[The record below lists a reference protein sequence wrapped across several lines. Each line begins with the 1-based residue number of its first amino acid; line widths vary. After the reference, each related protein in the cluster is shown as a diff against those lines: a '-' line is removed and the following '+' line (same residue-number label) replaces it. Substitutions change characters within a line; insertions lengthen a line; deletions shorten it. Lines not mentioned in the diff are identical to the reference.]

1 MGRANDAARAL
12 GRWREAAT
20 FALLLAALLAVA
32 WGHRA
37 TPAVSWM
44 NQVDLQAF
52 RTAADVKEYMAGLR
66 TGIPPL
72 LAVLELSWWV
82 RFRDLSA
89 FTDVLYPVCVALGF
103 ALAVRAV
110 PGWPATASLGR
121 TLAAGIAAVFLAG
134 QGIRVHAGNPALYD
148 AVFGVLLVA
157 YLAASGAW
165 SRTERARWMAIA
177 GMALALMELTRPF
190 VLYLLPVFLL
200 VEIHRIKG
208 AAHGR
213 GRALAALVLPVALL
227 SGGWHLHLYRA
238 HDGQVAWTNISGFNL
253 QRAWED
259 FDPAIGD
266 APRVTPLPGTVDRW
280 ADLNTDESHRRSEA
294 LKSLIASKISS
305 DPAGAAAHALGRV
318 LAFGSAPTKI
328 YHHDPQGA
336 GVAFYRAAVVAL
348 NLVVLIHVSARGA
361 ALLMRGR
368 CPWLDAR
375 WWPGAAVA
383 AIALVAALGEKGEEA
398 RFVFS
403 ILPAL
408 LAAAC
413 LALDDVPR
421 AASLRARRAEAT
433 P

>member
-1 MGRANDAARAL
+1 V
-12 GRWREAAT
+12 AT
-20 FALLLAALLAVA
+20 LALLLGALLAVT

-52 RTAADVKEYMAGLR
+52 RTAADVREYMAGLR

-89 FTDVLYPVCVALGF
+89 FTDVLYPICVALAF

-110 PGWPATASLGR
+110 PGWQATSPGR
-121 TLAAGIAAVFLAG
+121 ALAVGTTAVFLAG

-165 SRTERARWMAIA
+165 TRTGRPRWMAAA
-177 GMALALMELTRPF
+177 GTALALMELTRPF
-190 VLYLLPVFLL
+190 VLYLLPVLLL
-200 VEIHRIKG
+200 VETHRIRG
-208 AAHGR
+208 AARGR
-213 GRALAALVLPVALL
+213 GRALAFLVLPVALL

-266 APRVTPLPGTVDRW
+266 APRVEPLPGTVDRW
-280 ADLNTDESHRRSEA
+280 ADLNTDEFHRRSEA
-294 LKSLIASKISS
+294 LKSLIASKILN
-305 DPAGAAAHALGRV
+305 DPAGAAAHAFGRV

-328 YHHDPQGA
+328 YHHDPQGV
-336 GVAFYRAAVVAL
+336 GVAIYRAAVVAL

-361 ALLMRGR
+361 ALLLRGR
-368 CPWLDAR
+368 CPWLDPR

-383 AIALVAALGEKGEEA
+383 AIAIVAALGEKGEEA

-413 LALDDVPR
+413 LALDEVPR
-421 AASLRARRAEAT
+421 VAALRARRAEAT
-433 P
+433 S